1 MESDRL
7 AALCA
12 TCGERIVTIEWTEG
26 TERRWELRHWS
37 GVDEDHEP
45 APAPVS
51 AEHAPMRCDFCGMPE
66 PTWVF
71 ETRYAT
77 RVISY
82 SEHDVVAHETN
93 EPWAAC
99 VSCKRY
105 VVKRD
110 VDRMLHRLMITVGKH
125 LGDEPFAREVVEEEA
140 RHNWDAFFLSEPE
153 TPKRIGSPPPSGI

>member
-1 MESDRL
+1 MASDRL

-45 APAPVS
+45 APVS
-51 AEHAPMRCDFCGMPE
+51 AEHAPMRCDFCGAPE

-99 VSCKRY
+99 VPC
-105 VVKRD
+105 KRD
-110 VDRMLHRLMITVGKH
+110 VDRMLHRLMLTVEKH

-153 TPKRIGSPPPSGI
+153 GPKRIGPPSSSDI